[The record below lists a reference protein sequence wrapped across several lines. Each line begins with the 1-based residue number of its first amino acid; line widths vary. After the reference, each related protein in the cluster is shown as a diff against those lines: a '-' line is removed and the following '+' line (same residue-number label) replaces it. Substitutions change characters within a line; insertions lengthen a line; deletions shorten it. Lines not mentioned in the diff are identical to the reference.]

1 VITVAG
7 GTGLVGKS
15 LTQALVGEGEQVR
28 VLTRDPKAARAAF
41 GDAKLEI
48 VGVDFDDVATLRAGF
63 AGSDKAYMS
72 YGTSD
77 RQVRDEIALIDAAIG
92 ADVPYLVNLSVGGA
106 GGPHVDSSN
115 VLQWHTE
122 IDAYLATTGV
132 AWTLVRP
139 TAFTDGTVTLA
150 ANFVPSHAWGGHAG
164 AGPVALI
171 DSRDVAAVSAVILTE
186 GPRRHA
192 GKVYDI
198 SGPAAVTMD
207 EVAGYI
213 SAALGTRVEYHA
225 RTEAQQRAVLE
236 AAGLPGLLVD
246 VLLGV
251 DEITRDNAYAVPSP
265 TVFDLTGHPPRSVK
279 DWVDE
284 HVSLFAAPAVGPIG
298 EGRTVV
304 IAKGSIPRPEALAPY
319 IDDEMRVLRELKA
332 EGVIKSAY
340 RRATGPGFYLVLEGA
355 NIDAV
360 RERVDTTLPFV
371 IENVAT
377 LEYDEIYEI

>member
-1 VITVAG
+1 MITLAG
-7 GTGLVGKS
+7 GTGLVGKT
-15 LTQALVGEGEQVR
+15 LTQALVRDGEQVR

-48 VGVDFDDVATLRAGF
+48 VGVDFDDTATLRTGF
-63 AGSDKAYMS
+63 TGSDKAFMS

-92 ADVPYLVNLSVGGA
+92 AEVPYLVNLSVGGA
-106 GGPHVDSSN
+106 GGTHPAN
-115 VLQWHTE
+115 VVQWHTE
-122 IDAYLATTGV
+122 IDAYLASTGV
-132 AWTLVRP
+132 ASTVVRP
-139 TAFTDGTVTLA
+139 TTFTDAMLKLA
-150 ANFVPSHAWGGHAG
+150 ANSVRSGAWGGLGG
-164 AGPVALI
+164 AGRVALI
-171 DSRDVAAVSAVILTE
+171 DSRDVAAVFAVILTE
-186 GPRRHA
+186 GPQRHA
-192 GKVYDI
+192 GKTYDI

-213 SAALGTRVEYHA
+213 SAARGIRVKYHA

-236 AAGLPGLLVD
+236 SAGLPTLLVD

-251 DEITRDNAYAVPSP
+251 DAITRDNVYAVPSP
-265 TVFDLTGHPPRSVK
+265 TAFDLTGHAPRSVK
-279 DWVDE
+279 SWVDE
-284 HVSLFAAPAVGPIG
+284 HVSLFAAAPARPIV
-298 EGRTVV
+298 EGHTTV
-304 IAKGSIPRPEALAPY
+304 IAKGSITRPDALAPHL
-319 IDDEMRVLRELKA
+319 DDEMRVLRDLKA

-340 RRATGPGFYLVLEGA
+340 RRATGPGFYFVLEGA
-355 NIDAV
+355 SIDAV

>member
-1 VITVAG
+1 MITVAG

-28 VLTRDPKAARAAF
+28 VLTRDPKAARLAF
-41 GDAKLEI
+41 GDAKVEI
-48 VGVDFDDVATLRAGF
+48 VGVDFDDAATLRAAF
-63 AGSDKAYMS
+63 TGSAEAFMS

-106 GGPHVDSSN
+106 GGTHPADV
-115 VLQWHTE
+115 VQWHTE

-132 AWTLVRP
+132 ASTVVRP
-139 TAFTDGTVTLA
+139 TTFTDAMLKLA
-150 ANFVPSHAWGGHAG
+150 SNSVRSGAWGGTAG
-164 AGPVALI
+164 AGRVALI
-171 DSRDVAAVSAVILTE
+171 DSHDVAEVSAVILTE
-186 GPRRHA
+186 GPQRHA
-192 GKVYDI
+192 GKIYDL

-207 EVAGYI
+207 EVAGYL
-213 SAALGTRVEYHA
+213 SAALGAVVEYHA

-236 AAGLPGLLVD
+236 SAGLPGLLVD

-251 DEITRDNAYAVPSP
+251 DAITRDNLYAAPSP
-265 TVFDLTGHPPRSVK
+265 TVFDLTGHAPRSVK

-284 HVSLFAAPAVGPIG
+284 HVSLFAAPAAPLRPEEHTI
-298 EGRTVV
+298 V
-304 IAKGSIPRPEALAPY
+304 IAKGSITRVDALAPH
-319 IDDEMRVLRELKA
+319 IDEEMRVMRQLKA

-340 RRATGPGFYLVLEGA
+340 RRSAAPGFYLILEGTS
-355 NIDAV
+355 IDAV
-360 RERVDTTLPFV
+360 RDRVDATLPFV
-371 IENVAT
+371 VENVAT